1 MAESVSAEGS
11 RSEAKRELMLERAL
25 EAFVAN
31 GYVGTSTDQL
41 AAAASVSK
49 QTLYKAFGDKEG
61 VFTALIRAE
70 CDRVHNPFLPL
81 VERMAEVGTAEEAV
95 RALAER
101 FARSIM
107 NPRVQQLRRLVIA
120 EATRFPQLGLLYWER
135 GFLPMLDAVGRCLS
149 VLDVRGLLDVPE
161 PVLAANHFA
170 GMLLWIPSNQ
180 TMFAAAT
187 RPVSEA
193 ELAPALDAGVEAFLR
208 AYRRDAVVG

>member
-1 MAESVSAEGS
+1 MAESTSAAGS
-11 RSEAKRELMLERAL
+11 KGEAKRELMLERAL

-49 QTLYKAFGDKEG
+49 QTLYRAFGDKQG

-70 CDRVHNPFLPL
+70 CDRVRNPFLPL
-81 VERMAEVGTAEEAV
+81 VDRMAEVGTAEEAV
-95 RALAER
+95 RDLADR

-107 NPRVQQLRRLVIA
+107 NPRIQQLRRLVIA
-120 EATRFPQLGLLYWER
+120 EATRFPELGLFYWER
-135 GFLPMLDAVGRCLS
+135 GFLPMLDTLGRCLS
-149 VLDVRGLLDVPE
+149 VLDARGLLDVPE
-161 PVLAANHFA
+161 PLLAANHFA

-187 RPVSEA
+187 RPVSES
-193 ELAPALDAGVEAFLR
+193 ELAPVVDAGVRAFLR
-208 AYRRDAVVG
+208 AYRRDEEAG